1 MPPILSQ
8 AHNIYLLT
16 IGAVSLYFVI
26 KYYRK
31 KRFEREERTNGYLQC
46 QSLDDFELLAKTL
59 LPSHRFNYYKYQAGY
74 GCTYQA
80 CREYF
85 NRHLRIIP
93 KVLTDV
99 SQISL
104 QTTIFGHVYDNPIMI
119 APTAFHRLAH
129 DDGELGTAQGATNAK
144 SIYIYNWTLSTV
156 AIDNV
161 LKTTG
166 ESIGSKSIYLFE

>member
-16 IGAVSLYFVI
+16 IGTVSLYFVI

-31 KRFEREERTNGYLQC
+31 KRFEREERTSGYLQC
-46 QSLDDFELLAKTL
+46 QSLDDFELLAKKL
-59 LPSHRFNYYKYQAGY
+59 LPSHRFNYFKYQAGY

-85 NRHLRIIP
+85 NRHFRIIS

-119 APTAFHRLAH
+119 APTAFHCVAH
-129 DDGELGTAQGATNAK
+129 DDEEWGTTQGAAIAK
-144 SIYIYNWTLSTV
+144 SVYIYNWILSTV
-156 AIDNV
+156 VMDNI
-161 LKTTG
+161 LKTMG
-166 ESIGSKSIYLFE
+166 GI